1 MAEEKGKSKE
11 AVTAPGQPLDN
22 QGSEQE
28 PEKDRLDE
36 LLADVPEWLRG
47 PIKQYYR
54 QILVTIALVLVVSC
68 LLSGYAYYV
77 RRQETAASFQLGLAM
92 STTNIDKKIEELKKI
107 QNSFSHTS
115 AARLAGLLI
124 GQVYLQTGDWDSAL
138 DAFKRAEGDFSG
150 IMADTAHMGQGYSLE
165 EKKSLN
171 EALTRFKDV
180 AARKNGMEAVATLD
194 EARVYQELGK
204 KEEAVSAYDR
214 YLDLEP
220 KSPLLDFIRFQVM
233 NLSS

>member
-11 AVTAPGQPLDN
+11 TVTAPGQPLDN
-22 QGSEQE
+22 HGSEHE

-47 PIKQYYR
+47 PLKQYYR
-54 QILVTIALVLVVSC
+54 QILFTIALVIVISSLW
-68 LLSGYAYYV
+68 SGYAYYV
-77 RRQETAASFQLGLAM
+77 KRQEAAASFQLGIAM
-92 STTNIDKKIEELKKI
+92 SSNNMDKKLEELKKV
-107 QNSFSHTS
+107 QDHFSHTS

-124 GQVYLQTGDWDSAL
+124 GQVYLQKGDWDSAL

-150 IMADTAHMGQGYSLE
+150 IMADSARMGQGYSLE
-165 EKKSLN
+165 EKRSLN
-171 EALTRFKDV
+171 EALTHFREV
-180 AARKNGMEAVATLD
+180 AGRKNGMEAVAILD

-204 KEEAVSAYDR
+204 KEQAVNAYDR

>member
-1 MAEEKGKSKE
+1 MTEETGKSKKS
-11 AVTAPGQPLDN
+11 ATASGQPLDG
-22 QGSEQE
+22 QGSEHE

-47 PIKQYYR
+47 PLKQYYR
-54 QILVTIALVLVVSC
+54 QILVTISLVLVVSC

-77 RRQETAASFQLGLAM
+77 RRQETAASFQLGIAM

-107 QNSFSHTS
+107 QSSFSHTS

-124 GQVYLQTGDWDSAL
+124 GQVYLQKGKWDSAL

-165 EKKSLN
+165 ERKNLN
-171 EALTRFKDV
+171 EALARFREV
-180 AARKNGMEAVATLD
+180 AGRKNGMEAVATLD
-194 EARVYQELGK
+194 EARVYQELGQ
-204 KEEAVSAYDR
+204 KEQAVSAYDK